1 MSRSMTDTPA
11 ESPPAA
17 ETGASR
23 RAAVIPVWQVM
34 AALIRREF
42 WEHRALWMVPVA
54 TGALLVILAFV
65 ARFPIGAADNHMPFG
80 PFNWNGPGR
89 SVSDVHQIGIALAAM
104 LQWVI
109 AVVLFL
115 AVAVTLFFYLLSS
128 LYDERKDRSILF
140 WKSLPISDTATVL
153 SKLVVAVL
161 IAPLAAYAIAI
172 PTYLLNIGVWDIRQ
186 ALGWT
191 GGFAFGWDTVVWL
204 KVEALTL
211 MIVVLSALWYAPVA
225 GYLLLVSAWSRRNAF
240 LWAVLPPL
248 ILGIVERVG
257 LGTGYVRN
265 VVLGRLFGIWADLG
279 SNTAASAAF
288 NRSIVNTD
296 HGRRLVSFPDVFDV
310 VNLRGLFSD
319 PALWVGIL
327 IAAALVYA
335 AIRVRRYRDDT

>member
-1 MSRSMTDTPA
+1 MSDAAAATPL
-11 ESPPAA
+11 A

-23 RAAVIPVWQVM
+23 PAVIPLWQVM
-34 AALIRREF
+34 VALIRREF

-54 TGALLVILAFV
+54 TGALLVILSFV
-65 ARFPIGAADNHMPFG
+65 ARFPIGATDNHMPYG
-80 PFNWNGPGR
+80 PFNWYGPGR
-89 SVSDVHQIGIALAAM
+89 PVSDAHQIGIALGAM
-104 LQWVI
+104 MQWFI

-115 AVAVTLFFYLLSS
+115 AVSVTLFFYLLSS

-186 ALGWT
+186 AMGWT
-191 GGFAFGWDTVVWL
+191 GGFAFAWDTLVWL

-211 MIVVLSALWYAPVA
+211 TIIVLSGLWYAPVA
-225 GYLLLVSAWSRRNAF
+225 GYLLLVSAWARRNAF

-248 ILGIVERVG
+248 ILGIVERIG
-257 LGTGYVRN
+257 LGTEYVRN
-265 VVLGRLFGIWADLG
+265 VVLGRLFGIWVDLG
-279 SNTAASAAF
+279 SNTAANAAF
-288 NRSIVNTD
+288 NRSIVSTD

-319 PALWVGIL
+319 VALWVGIL
-327 IAAALVYA
+327 VAGALIYA